1 MQPDGEP
8 VSPDRLQK
16 LQGKVRITT
25 KYDWRDEG
33 DEEVLPHFDDGVL
46 IITRNI
52 PSSANYLSL
61 QVCFK
66 NCLLDI
72 NPPSWDHV

>member
-8 VSPDRLQK
+8 VSPDKLQK

-25 KYDWRDEG
+25 KYDWRDKG
-33 DEEVLPHFDDGVL
+33 DEEVLPHFDDGGL

-61 QVCFK
+61 QVRFK
-66 NCLLDI
+66 NCLLGTS
-72 NPPSWDHV
+72 PTS